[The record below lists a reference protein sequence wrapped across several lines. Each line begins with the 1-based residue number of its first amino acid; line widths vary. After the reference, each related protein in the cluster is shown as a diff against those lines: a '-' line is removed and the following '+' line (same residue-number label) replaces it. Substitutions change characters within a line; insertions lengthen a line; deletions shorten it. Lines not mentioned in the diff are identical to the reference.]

1 MEGNK
6 EYKTMNTKELGTL
19 LTEIYK
25 WKIEKH
31 MKGKGNPSL

>member
-1 MEGNK
+1 MEGNR

-25 WKIEKH
+25 WEIGKH